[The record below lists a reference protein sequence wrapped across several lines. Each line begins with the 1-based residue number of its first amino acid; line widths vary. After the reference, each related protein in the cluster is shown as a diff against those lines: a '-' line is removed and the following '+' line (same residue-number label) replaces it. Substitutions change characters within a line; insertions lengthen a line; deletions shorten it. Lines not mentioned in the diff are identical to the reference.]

1 MKFFFLLSLLNFYTN
16 CLADNCNF
24 LSKKENYFPPRQL
37 QASKLNWLQ
46 KNLYNKDEKVEQQI
60 KTLLDDASDNT
71 SYKAKLYFLYSLRL
85 KKTDEKKSI
94 SYLEKAINTG
104 KLSKSDKIFSAKVL
118 LSKMLAERKYDSAL
132 FCSNL
137 ITKVSPEETDYYFIS
152 AQLLAGKRRWKEAK
166 NKCIEAL
173 NRNKKFKQNFFKLC
187 EVVYKKNKDYSNAL
201 MITQELLIKNEKNED
216 YWLEK
221 SYLLKKLGKN
231 LEAYTN
237 LKLAYLKGILKKES
251 SIKNMVYSELNIG
264 LPFIA
269 YEDMKS
275 LDSFDEDIKIS
286 SLLRAKAYEKLI
298 DRLEDNK
305 EELNPKQ
312 LTILSELYLYK
323 RNYKSAASIL
333 EKMLALNIE
342 SSKTLYQL
350 GRVYYYLEEP
360 KKALEY
366 FEKASK
372 EDNKMALA
380 WVNFINTTN
389 L

>member
-1 MKFFFLLSLLNFYTN
+1 MKFFFLLSLINFYTT

-46 KNLYNKDEKVEQQI
+46 KNLYNNDENIDEQI
-60 KTLLDDASDNT
+60 KAMLDEASENT
-71 SYKAKLYFLYSLRL
+71 SYKAKLYFLYSMRI
-85 KKTDEKKSI
+85 KKTDEKKSFN
-94 SYLEKAINTG
+94 YLEKAIDTN

-137 ITKVSPEETDYYFIS
+137 ISKVAPNETDYYFIS
-152 AQLLAGKRRWKEAK
+152 AQLLAGKKRWKEAK
-166 NKCIEAL
+166 NKCIDGF
-173 NRNKKFKQNFFKLC
+173 NRNKSFNENFFKLC

-201 MITQELLIKNEKNED
+201 IITQELIIKDDKNEN

-237 LKLAYLKGILKKES
+237 LKLAYLKGILKKET
-251 SIKNMVYSELNIG
+251 SIKNMIYSELNIG
-264 LPFIA
+264 LPFLA

-275 LDSFDEDIKIS
+275 LDTFDEEIKIS
-286 SLLRAKAYEKLI
+286 SLLKAKAYEKLI
-298 DRLEDNK
+298 ARLEEKK
-305 EELNPKQ
+305 ESLDSKQ
-312 LTILSELYLYK
+312 IKILSELYLYK
-323 RNYKSAASIL
+323 RDYKNAAIIL
-333 EKMLALNIE
+333 EKMLSMKIE
-342 SSKTLYQL
+342 TDKTLYQL
-350 GRVYYYLEEP
+350 ARVYYYLDQP

-366 FEKASK
+366 FKKSEKK
-372 EDNKMALA
+372 ENKMAQA
-380 WVNFINTTN
+380 WVNFITTTSR
-389 L
+389 